1 MRIAY
6 DADVDI
12 LTIDFDSK
20 AIKVSEEVLPGV
32 IADFDLDGRLVGFEI
47 MGAGKFSDFSQVEVF
62 MSQWGRED
70 RILDASGGLTLLPE
84 KAISVSGGD

>member
-20 AIKVSEEVLPGV
+20 RIKVSEEVLPGV
-32 IADFDLDGRLVGFEI
+32 IADFDYDGQLVGFEI
-47 MGAGKFSDFSQVEVF
+47 MDASKFTDLSQVNVF
-62 MSQWGRED
+62 MSRWGDEERA
-70 RILDASGGLTLLPE
+70 LDAKGGF
-84 KAISVSGGD
+84 SVVPRTVKTVSAGE